1 MKGRQDHISVIRKS
15 TVIITCFILL
25 AFLALIALRI
35 GSVSYTNSQIIKSL
49 FDTNST
55 VHTVII
61 NLRLPRVILAV
72 FVGMC
77 LAASGTLLQAV
88 MQNPLADPGI
98 IGVSSGASVV
108 ATIVF
113 LVTPSLLGALP
124 LLAFVGAA
132 AACCLIYVMAWK
144 RGVDP
149 VRIILA
155 GTAINTMLGGVSS
168 FLTLLNSDNLQ
179 GVLSWMNGSL
189 SAKSWS
195 QTNVLIVYGTIG
207 LVLALFCIKAANA
220 LQLGDDMAKNLGLR
234 VNLMRVILSAVAAF
248 LAASTVAVAGM
259 IGFVGLIVPHIARL
273 LMGSNHKS
281 MLPGSM
287 LMGAIVVLFADTVG
301 RTIVSPMEIP
311 LGIVMSVLGGPFFL
325 YLLRRG
331 RKEC

>member
-1 MKGRQDHISVIRKS
+1 MKGSQDHISVLRKS
-15 TVIITCFILL
+15 TVIITCFVLL
-25 AFLALIALRI
+25 GILALIALRI
-35 GSVSYTNSQIIKSL
+35 GSVSYTNSQIIESL

-132 AACCLIYVMAWK
+132 GACCLIYVMAWK

-155 GTAINTMLGGVSS
+155 GTAINTMLGGISS

-195 QTNVLIVYGTIG
+195 QTNVLIIYGTIG